1 MAVKFSEFATATAT
15 DTDTRL
21 VGFDGVS
28 GSEVNKQLSLN
39 LTGIYSTDGTLLAAR
54 TVTTGAFDLNFA
66 STTAG
71 QQVKFGQNI
80 KIEGQGYTELN
91 AKASSNL
98 TFNWND
104 GNVQSTTSL
113 TGSPTFTASNPRV
126 GATYII
132 TLAQSGPVT
141 ATWTG
146 VSWPGGTAPA
156 LSGASKTDVITL
168 ICYDA
173 TGAGSY
179 YGAATLDF
187 S

>member
-15 DTDTRL
+15 DTNTRL
-21 VGFDGVS
+21 VGFDGAS
-28 GSEVNKQLSLN
+28 GSEANKQLSLN
-39 LTGIYSTDGTLLAAR
+39 LTGIYSTDGALLAAR
-54 TVTTGAFDLNFA
+54 TVTTGAFDLDFA
-66 STTAG
+66 SSTAG

-91 AKASSNL
+91 AQATNDL
-98 TFNWND
+98 QFNWNN
-104 GNVQSTTSL
+104 GNVQSTTGL
-113 TGSPTFTASNPRV
+113 NGIHTFTASNPRV

-132 TLAQSGPVT
+132 TLAQSGAVT

-146 VSWPGGTAPA
+146 VSWPGGTVPT

-168 ICYDA
+168 ICYNA
-173 TGAGSY
+173 NSSGLY
-179 YGAATLDF
+179 YGVATLDF